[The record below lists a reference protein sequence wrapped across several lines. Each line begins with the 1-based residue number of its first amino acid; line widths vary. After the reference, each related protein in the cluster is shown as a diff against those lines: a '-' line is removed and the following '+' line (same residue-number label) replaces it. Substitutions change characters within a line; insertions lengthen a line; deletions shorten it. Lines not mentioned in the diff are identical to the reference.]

1 MTSDD
6 ETRETVRL
14 WRGVLDRLLGDLDP
28 PEDSSSLLTV
38 ITEHLGAMPT
48 SLPMVVERWAPHE
61 HAEVQLGL
69 EAWLAQNELPVEVVG
84 TSHPARRHQTFGE
97 LLNFARHDPG
107 FVPGTPDLV
116 NVPISPDATHPC
128 VTFGIYLVGGEA
140 PFAAM
145 LRGPDPQSGHDMVQL
160 EVICAD
166 AARATDFLAELRT
179 LAVELSPI
187 RGQIVTLTP
196 PDRPGASPIAFLRR
210 PTLTREQLILPTEA
224 LQAVERQVLA
234 VASVKEQ
241 LRAAGQHLKRGVLLY
256 GPPGTGK
263 THTVRYLLGQ
273 LAGTTV
279 VVLTGT
285 ALHHVAAACQLARR
299 HQPSVV
305 VLEDVDLIA
314 ADRSFGHPGSNPLLF
329 EVLNQI
335 DGLGDDV
342 DVVFLL
348 TTNRVDVLERA
359 LSQRPGRVDEAVEI
373 DVPDGAGREQ
383 LLRLYGARSGID
395 RLDLAEAVAGTDGLT
410 ATYLRELVRRAVLAA
425 ALNRPDQNPLVVEQQ
440 DLQTALVQLQD
451 SRSRLTR
458 ALLGGGGEPHEEHVH
473 NVGWVSGTHRY
484 GAAYVSQA
492 EVTWDDDDA

>member
-1 MTSDD
+1 VTNDD
-6 ETRETVRL
+6 EIRATVRT
-14 WRGVLDRLLGDLDP
+14 WRGVLDRFLGELGP
-28 PEDSSSLLTV
+28 NERTPTLLTV
-38 ITEHLGAMPT
+38 IAEHLGAVPT
-48 SLPMVVERWAPHE
+48 SLPLVVERWAPHE
-61 HAEVQLGL
+61 NAEVQLGL
-69 EAWLAQNELPVEVVG
+69 EAWLAQHDLPFEVIG

-107 FVPGTPDLV
+107 FVPGTADLV
-116 NVPISPDATHPC
+116 NVPVSPDATHPC

-145 LRGPDPQSGHDMVQL
+145 LRGPDPHSGHDMVQL
-160 EVICAD
+160 EVISAD

-179 LAVELSPI
+179 LAVALSPI
-187 RGQIVTLTP
+187 RGQIVTLAP
-196 PDRPGASPIAFLRR
+196 PDRPGASPIAFLAR
-210 PTLTREQLILPTEA
+210 PTLTREQLVLPAEA
-224 LQAVERQVLA
+224 LDAVERQVLA
-234 VASVKEQ
+234 VASVKAQ

-279 VVLTGT
+279 IVLTGT

-329 EVLNQI
+329 EVLNQL

-348 TTNRVDVLERA
+348 TTNRVEVLERA

-373 DVPDGAGREQ
+373 DVPDAAGREQ
-383 LLRLYGARSGID
+383 LLRLYGADNGI
-395 RLDLAEAVAGTDGLT
+395 RELDLADAVAGTEGLT

-425 ALNRPDQNPLVVEQQ
+425 ALDRPDQTPLVVGQE
-440 DLQTALVQLQD
+440 DLQKALLQLQD

-458 ALLGGGGEPHEEHVH
+458 ALLGGGNEQHEDVAP
-473 NVGWVSGTHRY
+473 VPGLHRY
-484 GAAYVSQA
+484 GYVSQA
-492 EVTWDDDDA
+492 QITWDDRD